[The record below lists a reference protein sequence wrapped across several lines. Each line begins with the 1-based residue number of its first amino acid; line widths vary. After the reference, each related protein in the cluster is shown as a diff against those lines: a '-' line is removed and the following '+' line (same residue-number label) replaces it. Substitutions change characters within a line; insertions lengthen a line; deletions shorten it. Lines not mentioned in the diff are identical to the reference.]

1 MEENNGR
8 QVNETRLTMGMHP
21 ACSLIATTPY
31 YPLWT
36 TLYFMKI
43 NFTRGLN
50 KCLGTLNEQ
59 INFHQFTLSLGYGLL
74 ILYTVQIFLTHTWI
88 DKLSLVN

>member
-8 QVNETRLTMGMHP
+8 RVNETRLTLGMYP
-21 ACSLIATTPY
+21 ACSLIATATH

-50 KCLGTLNEQ
+50 MCLGTLNEQ
-59 INFHQFTLSLGYGLL
+59 INCHQFTLSGLWA
-74 ILYTVQIFLTHTWI
+74 QIFLNSIHQ
-88 DKLSLVN
+88 DSG

>member
-21 ACSLIATTPY
+21 ACSLIATTPH

-74 ILYTVQIFLTHTWI
+74 LLYTVQIFLNSIHGLT
-88 DKLSLVN
+88 S